1 MFFETAGA
9 FGGRAVAAIHW
20 LRQPIGRGVD
30 WGRIPNF
37 LRLAISRDPGVVERA
52 EDGRWGSL
60 WARRQADEQLQAILS
75 PWPVERPSHWVR
87 SVHARVTEKEVER
100 IRTSVARNRPFGNE
114 KGQSEQAKRLELLYT
129 LRGEGRPK
137 ATEAVAS

>member
-1 MFFETAGA
+1 
-9 FGGRAVAAIHW
+9 
-20 LRQPIGRGVD
+20 VD

-37 LRLAISRDPGVVERA
+37 IRLAISRDPGVVERA
-52 EDGRWGSL
+52 EDWRWGRL
-60 WARRQADEQLQAILS
+60 WARRQGDAQLRAILS

-87 SVHARVTEKEVER
+87 LVHARLTEKEVER
-100 IRTSVARNRPFGNE
+100 IPTSVARNRPFGNE
-114 KGQSEQAKRLELLYT
+114 KWQSEQAKRLGLLHT